1 MRQHMKVRWVVV
13 AGIHHKLG
21 MGQTYQGWHFASLMQ
36 WLHCFTCALH
46 PKPRASPPSAW
57 ATRASPK
64 RRKAQGAVGGS
75 FNSRE
80 FFHGKSEAFVSRM
93 RWTAALLGFMPPCFT
108 VGWALR
114 AAGPSTTA
122 LTSLWLL
129 QLLGLLAERWCFFA
143 EARQPQNLHCQSVA

>member
-1 MRQHMKVRWVVV
+1 MV
-13 AGIHHKLG
+13 AL
-21 MGQTYQGWHFASLMQ
+21 
-36 WLHCFTCALH
+36 LHLRF
-46 PKPRASPPSAW
+46 
-57 ATRASPK
+57 SPK
-64 RRKAQGAVGGS
+64 TTRQSAIGVGHPRVAQKAQGALGGS